1 MPIRTHRPTS
11 PGRRNSQARDFS
23 EITRSKPHKPLL
35 KPKRRSSGRNS
46 RGVITVRHRG
56 GGHKRHY
63 RIIDFK
69 RRKDGVPAIVESIE
83 YDPNRSA
90 RIALVCYR
98 DGERR
103 YILAPRDL
111 KAGMTIQSGERVEP
125 RLGNC
130 MPLSGIPLGM
140 TVHNVELTPGRGGQ
154 LARSAGTGVR
164 LTARE
169 GDYAHLVMPS
179 GEIRRVHVRCRATI
193 GQLGNPEHGLVR
205 IGKAGR
211 KRWMGRRPHVRGSAM
226 NPVSHP
232 LGGGEGRAGA
242 GRPPCSPTG
251 KLAKGGKT
259 RSPRKPSNKHIIRR
273 RRTKRNG

>member
-1 MPIRTHRPTS
+1 MPIRTYKPTS
-11 PGRRNSQARDFS
+11 PGRRNAQARDFS
-23 EITRSKPHKPLL
+23 EITRTKPHKPLL
-35 KPKRRSSGRNS
+35 RPKRRSSGRNS
-46 RGVITVRHRG
+46 RGVITARHRG

-63 RIIDFK
+63 RLIDFK
-69 RRKDGVPAIVESIE
+69 RRKDGIPAVVESIE

-103 YILAPRDL
+103 YILAPKGL
-111 KAGMTIQSGERVEP
+111 EAGMVVESGESVEP

-130 MPLSGIPLGM
+130 MPLSAIPVGM

-154 LARSAGTGVR
+154 LARSAGTGVK

-169 GDYAHLVMPS
+169 GSYAHLLMPS
-179 GEIRRVHVRCRATI
+179 GEIRRVHVKCRATI
-193 GQLGNPEHGLVR
+193 GQLGNVEHNLVR
-205 IGKAGR
+205 LGKAGR

-251 KLAKGGKT
+251 KPAKGGKT
-259 RSPRKPSNKHIIRR
+259 RNPRKPSNKHIIRR
-273 RRTKRNG
+273 RRSVRYG

>member
-1 MPIRTHRPTS
+1 MPIRTHKPTS

>member
-1 MPIRTHRPTS
+1 MTGHTF
-11 PGRRNSQARDFS
+11 A
-23 EITRSKPHKPLL
+23 EITKGKPEKSLLVPL
-35 KPKRRSSGRNS
+35 KKKSGRNNQG
-46 RGVITVRHRG
+46 RITVRHRG
-56 GGHKRHY
+56 GGAKRHY
-63 RIIDFK
+63 RVIDFK
-69 RRKDGVPAIVESIE
+69 RRKDDVPAVVESVE

-98 DGERR
+98 DGERC
-103 YILAPRDL
+103 YILAPRGL
-111 KAGMTIQSGERVEP
+111 KVGTVIASGEQVEARV
-125 RLGNC
+125 GNC
-130 MPLSGIPLGM
+130 MPLASIPLGL

-193 GQLGNPEHGLVR
+193 GQLSNPDHNLVR
-205 IGKAGR
+205 LGSAGR
-211 KRWMGRRPHVRGSAM
+211 RRRMGRRPHVRGSAM

-251 KLAKGGKT
+251 KPAKGGKT
-259 RSPRKPSNKHIIRR
+259 RSRRKPSSRHIIRR
-273 RRTKRNG
+273 RRTRRYG